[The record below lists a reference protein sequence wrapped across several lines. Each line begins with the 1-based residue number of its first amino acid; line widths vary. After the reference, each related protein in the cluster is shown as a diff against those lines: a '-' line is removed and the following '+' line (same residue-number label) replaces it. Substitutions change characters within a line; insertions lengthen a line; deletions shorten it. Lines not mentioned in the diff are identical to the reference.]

1 MDACL
6 AGEGVALASAVLASH
21 ALASGTL
28 KVVSPIALPGLRCY
42 AARVPGGGPR
52 GAMLVGW
59 PRSLLTQDIVGDVSP
74 PTVAVDAAS

>member
-28 KVVSPIALPGLRCY
+28 KVVSPIGYLEKPLELRGL
-42 AARVPGGGPR
+42 A
-52 GAMLVGW
+52 
-59 PRSLLTQDIVGDVSP
+59 
-74 PTVAVDAAS
+74 